1 MSKTRDPLAGVELL
15 LVDGTNLLH
24 ALRRGAGPAPP
35 AAIIGRLR
43 AAIPPAVRIE
53 LVFDGP
59 PPPGSGGRIA
69 HGVGVRYAGRVSAD
83 DHIRAL
89 VETAPRPAPGADSA
103 ILVVSDD
110 AELRRSVRD
119 LGAATARAG
128 WLAARLERATLS
140 APSVGGRRP
149 PRDAD
154 ATTDGDGA
162 PRGRSAPRTGGA
174 DRADDDD
181 RTPWR
186 PGRGA
191 TAKTGNPRRLP
202 KRHRHRGP
210 DGC

>member
-15 LVDGTNLLH
+15 IVDGTNLLH

-35 AAIIGRLR
+35 AAVIGRLR
-43 AAIPPAVRIE
+43 AAIPASVRIE
-53 LVFDGP
+53 LVFDGT

-69 HGVGVRYAGRVSAD
+69 HGVGVRYAGRISAD
-83 DHIRAL
+83 DHIRIL
-89 VETAPRPAPGADSA
+89 VDASPRPAPGSDPA

-110 AELRRSVRD
+110 GELRRSVRD

-128 WLAARLERATLS
+128 WLAARLDRATLS

-149 PRDAD
+149 PRDA
-154 ATTDGDGA
+154 AETTVH
-162 PRGRSAPRTGGA
+162 RSAGGA
-174 DRADDDD
+174 DEEDD
-181 RTPWR
+181 RDRWR

-191 TAKTGNPRRLP
+191 TAKTGNPRRAP
-202 KRHRHRGP
+202 KARRHRRP